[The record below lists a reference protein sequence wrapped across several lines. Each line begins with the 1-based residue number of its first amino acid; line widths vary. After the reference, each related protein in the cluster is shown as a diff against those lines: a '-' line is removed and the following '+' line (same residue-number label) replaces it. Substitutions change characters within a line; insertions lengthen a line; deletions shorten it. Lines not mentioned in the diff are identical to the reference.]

1 MKDILARCSGWR
13 WWGWVVTFFVLVE
26 LFVIFGPLYNFSIL
40 FVSLRKEFKSS
51 AALTGSVGSLANG
64 LVYFF
69 SPVAGL
75 LLRRF
80 SPRTV
85 VMSGVV
91 VYSLGLLTTSF
102 VPNIGLAF
110 LTFGVLPAFGA
121 GLLMHIAPRL
131 LFEWYPKKH
140 NVRAVSLGFLGT
152 SVGMLSFAPF
162 MNVLITHYGW
172 RTTLKLLSGASLLIG
187 LLSGLFLSPPP
198 VRRRQSVRSSLSVS
212 PTATPTPD
220 ALATITPLQADERE
234 VNLVDKGTYVF
245 SEESCLETEVDGN
258 EQEIATQ
265 GDDSIRE
272 RVEKKEDIIEE
283 MDYRTKGVKQALR
296 SANAWLY
303 SLSVIFAMIAWAFV
317 IINMASFMK
326 NLGFSTDQTSLV
338 LVIIGVCEIAGKVVT
353 ALCGDHLPFLQIL
366 AFAASSLLGAV
377 AAGFMIFAN
386 SITDMIILSVVIGVL
401 RGIFFGIGF
410 PAGFELI
417 GKSYEPDTATNV
429 LVMPWGVGFLIA
441 APLSGG
447 LFDLTGD
454 YTLSLLVLIGSFILS
469 AACAVMVSIRR
480 NVRSLNCCYRRS
492 VDKEGQ
498 DSLNDKAQH
507 STQAGAVNEGYDVDR
522 NE

>member
-1 MKDILARCSGWR
+1 MRDILARCSGWR

-51 AALTGSVGSLANG
+51 AALTGSVGSVANG

-85 VMSGVV
+85 VTSGVV
-91 VYSLGLLTTSF
+91 IYSLGLLTTSF

-110 LTFGVLPAFGA
+110 LTFGILPAFGA

-152 SVGMLSFAPF
+152 SAGMLSFAPV

-234 VNLVDKGTYVF
+234 
-245 SEESCLETEVDGN
+245 
-258 EQEIATQ
+258 
-265 GDDSIRE
+265 
-272 RVEKKEDIIEE
+272 
-283 MDYRTKGVKQALR
+283 
-296 SANAWLY
+296 
-303 SLSVIFAMIAWAFV
+303 
-317 IINMASFMK
+317 ASFMK

-498 DSLNDKAQH
+498 DDLKDKAQH
-507 STQAGAVNEGYDVDR
+507 SMQAGAVNEGYDGDR